1 MKIFA
6 VDRVKK
12 FFGIVS
18 PSKLLSGIEKIED
31 TKNSVQ
37 PKTKSMYPKDCP
49 WFKDKYCPFDG
60 SSETCNECIVWKEN
74 AE

>member
-6 VDRVKK
+6 
-12 FFGIVS
+12 FMA
-18 PSKLLSGIEKIED
+18 LLAVAGVCIYLRIKIERKIKD
-31 TKNSVQ
+31 VKNSVM